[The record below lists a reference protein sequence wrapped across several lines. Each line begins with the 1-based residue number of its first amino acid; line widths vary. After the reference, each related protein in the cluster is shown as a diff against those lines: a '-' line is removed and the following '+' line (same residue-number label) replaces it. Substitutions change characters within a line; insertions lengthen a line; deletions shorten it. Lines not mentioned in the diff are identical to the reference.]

1 MQTMDMNEK
10 TDALLRRVQ
19 HPARYTGGEYNQV
32 LKNRNETDVRFAL
45 CFPDTYEIGMSNLG
59 TKILYGVFNAMPGVW
74 CERVYAP
81 WGDMADEL
89 RAANLP
95 LWALES
101 GDKLSDF
108 DIIGFSLGYEMAYTT
123 VLDMLDLGKIP
134 LRAAD
139 RTGLKNL
146 VVAGGT
152 CVCNIEPMAD
162 FFDLCFL
169 GEGEEVDS
177 ELIELY
183 RTAKKEN
190 WTKTQFLK
198 RAARIGGV
206 YVPSLYDVTY
216 SEEGTLAAFT
226 PCEGAPAR
234 VVKRIVKDFE
244 HSYYPTKPVVPSTE
258 IVHDRVSLE
267 LFRGCIRGCRFCQAG
282 YTYRPVRSRSP
293 EELLELGKAALEDT
307 GYQELNLSSLS
318 TSDYRPLSALCDG
331 LLTYCEPRDIS
342 LSLPSL
348 RADNFSMDIMRR
360 VQKVR
365 KSGLTFAPEAGTQR
379 LRDAINKNVT
389 EEDLL
394 ESCRVAFSGGWNT
407 VKLYFMLGLPTETD
421 EDVLG
426 IADLAAKVL
435 RVWRENAANKARGV
449 RITVSTSEF
458 IPKPHTPFQWESQIS
473 CEEYLRRVHLLAD
486 ALKRTKAVTYNWH
499 DAEVSQVEAALAR
512 GDRRMGAVIEK
523 VWCDGGK
530 LESWSE
536 YFSLDRWLNAFAS
549 CGLNID
555 FFATRERGEDEL
567 LPWEHMDVGVSKA
580 HLLRERARSRQAIL
594 TPDCRISCTG
604 CGAAALLKG
613 GKCDG

>member
-1 MQTMDMNEK
+1 MDMNQK

-19 HPARYTGGEYNQV
+19 RPARYTGGEYNQV
-32 LKNRNETDVRFAL
+32 LKNKDETDVRFAL

-59 TKILYGVFNAMPGVW
+59 TKILYGVFNAMRGVW

-123 VLDMLDLGKIP
+123 VLEMLDLGGIP

-139 RTGLKNL
+139 RTGLNNL

-152 CVCNIEPMAD
+152 CACNIEPMAD

-169 GEGEEVDS
+169 GEGEEMDV

-183 RTAKKEN
+183 RTAKKGG
-190 WTKTQFLK
+190 WTKKDFLQK
-198 RAARIGGV
+198 AAQIGGV
-206 YVPSLYDVTY
+206 YVPSLYDPAY
-216 SEEGTLAAFT
+216 REDGTLASFT
-226 PCEGAPAR
+226 PREGAPAR
-234 VVKRIVKDFE
+234 IVKRIVEDFE
-244 HSYYPTKPVVPSTE
+244 CSYYPTKPVVPSTE

-293 EELLELGKAALEDT
+293 EKLLELGKAALEDT

-318 TSDYRPLSALCDG
+318 TSDYRPLSTLCDG
-331 LLTYCEPRDIS
+331 LLDYCEPRDVS

-348 RADNFSMDIMRR
+348 RADNFSMDIMKR

-379 LRDAINKNVT
+379 LRNVINKNVT

-394 ESCRVAFSGGWNT
+394 ASCRVAFSGGWNT

-426 IADLAAKVL
+426 IADLAVKVL
-435 RVWRENAANKARGV
+435 RVWRENAPNKAHGV

-458 IPKPHTPFQWESQIS
+458 IPKPHTPFQWEAQIGR
-473 CEEYLRRVHLLAD
+473 EEYLRRVRLLAD
-486 ALKRTKAVTYNWH
+486 ALKKAKAVTYNWH
-499 DAEVSQVEAALAR
+499 DAEVSLVEATLAR
-512 GDRRMGAVIEK
+512 GDRRIGAVIEK
-523 VWCDGGK
+523 VWRAGGK

-536 YFSLDRWLNAFAS
+536 YFRLDRWLDAFTA
-549 CGLNID
+549 CGLDID
-555 FFATRERGEDEL
+555 FYATRERGEDEL
-567 LPWEHMDVGVSKA
+567 LPWEHMDVGVRKA
-580 HLLRERARSRQAIL
+580 HLLREREKSRAGLL
-594 TPDCRISCTG
+594 TPDCRASCSG
-604 CGAAALLKG
+604 CGAAALMKED
-613 GKCDG
+613 KCDG